1 MTQNWQE
8 IDGRWHPCH
17 WWQHLAQSRITA
29 IGSHLTQEDTMAT
42 AIALIVVFAGAAAIL
57 GLAVHALVT
66 LVRNDGYYPRRRPS
80 APVIEPPRSHPADLF
95 DPRSHAA

>member
-1 MTQNWQE
+1 M
-8 IDGRWHPCH
+8 
-17 WWQHLAQSRITA
+17 ITA
-29 IGSHLTQEDTMAT
+29 IGTFGFKEDTMAT
-42 AIALIVVFAGAAAIL
+42 AIALFVVFAGAAAIL